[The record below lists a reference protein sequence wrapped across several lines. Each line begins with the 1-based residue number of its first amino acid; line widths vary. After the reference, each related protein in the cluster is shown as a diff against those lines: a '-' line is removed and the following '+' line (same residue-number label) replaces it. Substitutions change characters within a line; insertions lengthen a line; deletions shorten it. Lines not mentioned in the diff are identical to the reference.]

1 MSAPLT
7 LLFLCECLNTC
18 LRFRDC
24 LEREGCHLLLAT
36 DRKKAAR
43 TLLLPRAVDAVLIHN
58 STSVEGSAI
67 ASVLKLISPHTPMLL
82 ITGDWPSNGAC
93 PPGLDALCH
102 TRALSRRA
110 ARDIVRFARRF
121 VEEKSTNLADGPRQ
135 GQGLFVVTMPTYLN

>member
-18 LRFRDC
+18 LRFQDC

-36 DRKKAAR
+36 DRKKAAEA
-43 TLLLPRAVDAVLIHN
+43 LLFPRAVDAVLIHN
-58 STSVEGSAI
+58 STSVEGSVI
-67 ASVLKLISPHTPMLL
+67 ASALKLISPHTPMLL
-82 ITGDWPSNGAC
+82 ITGEWPSNGAC

-102 TRALSRRA
+102 TPTLSRRA

-121 VEEKSTNLADGPRQ
+121 VEAKSMNLADGPQEDQ
-135 GQGLFVVTMPTYLN
+135 GFSSSGRLHI